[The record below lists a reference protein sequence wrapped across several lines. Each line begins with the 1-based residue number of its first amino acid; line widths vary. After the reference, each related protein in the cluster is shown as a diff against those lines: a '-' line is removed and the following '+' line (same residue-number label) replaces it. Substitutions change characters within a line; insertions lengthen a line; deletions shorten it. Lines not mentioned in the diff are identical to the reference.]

1 MPRTLVVL
9 CAFFILFW
17 PDISTAQAQ
26 DDAAR
31 DGLISSDTETGL
43 TLTRNAN
50 KPRSGF
56 LRVRSRSTVK

>member
-1 MPRTLVVL
+1 MARTLVVL

-17 PDISTAQAQ
+17 PYVSTAQAQ